1 MFARGEASAGHVP
14 DNTGILGWL
23 SVLGEIRH
31 LRILMILIL
40 NVLGQI

>member
-1 MFARGEASAGHVP
+1 MFARGEVRAGHVP

-23 SVLGEIRH
+23 SVPGEIGH